1 MNVPP
6 PTLVTADTPDWP
18 PFHPQTGGTLIDV
31 GRNRCSPERFGGR
44 KVVGARSSIEVLRE
58 RTRTTTTEESPVQT
72 LEQTI
77 KVKLWDPIRS
87 LELLGRHLGMFRDK
101 VEHGADAS
109 LLDAPRRIEGEED
122 AAK

>member
-1 MNVPP
+1 MKSWQSEVLRQNECAPP

-58 RTRTTTTEESPVQT
+58 RTPA
-72 LEQTI
+72 
-77 KVKLWDPIRS
+77 
-87 LELLGRHLGMFRDK
+87 FAN
-101 VEHGADAS
+101 GACLSFGALTS
-109 LLDAPRRIEGEED
+109 VR
-122 AAK
+122 